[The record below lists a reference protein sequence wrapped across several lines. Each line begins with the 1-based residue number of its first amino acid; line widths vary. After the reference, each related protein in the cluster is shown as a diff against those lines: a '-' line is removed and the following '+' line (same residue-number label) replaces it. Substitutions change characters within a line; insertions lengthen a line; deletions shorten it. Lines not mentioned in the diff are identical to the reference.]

1 MLATIVVVIVPIA
14 VPVPAA
20 SFHIPPAMTMLPAVM
35 PRFRQ
40 LVAGVR
46 RLFALPSMPFG
57 GFVQLVIGLDDSF
70 LAIIGT
76 GARRQR
82 K

>member
-1 MLATIVVVIVPIA
+1 MIVVVIVPIA
-14 VPVPAA
+14 VGVPAA
-20 SFHIPPAMTMLPAVM
+20 SFRIPPAVTMLPAVM

-40 LVAGVR
+40 FVPGMR

-57 GFVQLVIGLDDSF
+57 GLVQLVIGLDDSF
-70 LAIIGT
+70 LAIIGP
-76 GARRQR
+76 GARRQT

>member
-1 MLATIVVVIVPIA
+1 
-14 VPVPAA
+14 
-20 SFHIPPAMTMLPAVM
+20 M

-40 LVAGVR
+40 FVPGVR

-57 GFVQLVIGLDDSF
+57 GFVQLVICPDDSF
-70 LAIIGT
+70 PAIIGT
-76 GARRQR
+76 GARRQT